1 MLLEV
6 ARKMRIL
13 AEKAQEIQQT
23 TQEELDITLV
33 DPHQGRYQNYF
44 NENQIDLSNLEQLI
58 CKKHY

>member
-1 MLLEV
+1 
-6 ARKMRIL
+6 MRIL